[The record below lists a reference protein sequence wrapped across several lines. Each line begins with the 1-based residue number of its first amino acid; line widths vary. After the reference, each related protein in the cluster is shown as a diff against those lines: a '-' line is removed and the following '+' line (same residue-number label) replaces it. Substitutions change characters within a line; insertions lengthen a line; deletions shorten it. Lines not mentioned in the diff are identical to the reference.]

1 MLSTSNQ
8 DPGFK
13 MRDHAGETGL
23 NAILYAP
30 CAARIS
36 PSSQKP
42 EPTIGKSLKMVK
54 KIRKTDKDRAICAA
68 L

>member
-1 MLSTSNQ
+1 
-8 DPGFK
+8 